1 MYLQDAKVYTSKQE
15 AETNLFRQTKDT
27 EANFFRQMKEAD
39 ATYYSKKKEA
49 DGGVSPRNIAV
60 MSSYEAQANRVTT
73 GIAAIAESYKHLA
86 EAFGGPQGLIQYM
99 MIKDN
104 VYEKLALANAKAIN
118 GLQPKITIWNTGDQ
132 NGSGSTMDASAPIR
146 NIMTS
151 LPPLLSTINEQTGIA
166 PPSWLMQMPQ
176 QQQAHT
182 NGHTTHDER
191 IKKLNGTNGFHHG
204 STES

>member
-1 MYLQDAKVYTSKQE
+1 
-15 AETNLFRQTKDT
+15 
-27 EANFFRQMKEAD
+27 
-39 ATYYSKKKEA
+39 
-49 DGGVSPRNIAV
+49 
-60 MSSYEAQANRVTT
+60 
-73 GIAAIAESYKHLA
+73 
-86 EAFGGPQGLIQYM
+86 M

-132 NGSGSTMDASAPIR
+132 NGSGNAMDASAPIR

-176 QQQAHT
+176 QQQAQT
-182 NGHTTHDER
+182 SGNATVEER
-191 IKKLNGTNGFHHG
+191 MKKLNSTNGFHHD
-204 STES
+204 STDS